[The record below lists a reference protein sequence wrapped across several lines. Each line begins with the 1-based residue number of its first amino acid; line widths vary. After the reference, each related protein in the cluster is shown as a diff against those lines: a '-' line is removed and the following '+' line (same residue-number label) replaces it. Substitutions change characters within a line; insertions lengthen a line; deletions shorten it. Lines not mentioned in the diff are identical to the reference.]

1 MNDSA
6 QTDLPGP
13 LQRYLE
19 AWNNHDGPGIASAF
33 APGGYYSDPA
43 SAGRLTGAAI
53 ARYAEALWQSFPDL
67 HFSVDGPVVGDTDTV
82 YVPWKMS
89 GTNTGSFH
97 GLPPTGKAVAL
108 SGVNLVRLSSGRLE
122 SVTGFFDARELPVQL
137 GLQVIVQPDA
147 IGPFSLG
154 TSTRVVSGRGGR
166 PGAFTVTS
174 LEGRNA
180 AETEEIRKLGRETL
194 MEMLQ
199 MDGFIAATVVS
210 CGNRQMTFSAWE
222 RQEDVARMQ
231 SSESHT
237 DAVRRFYGKD
247 LARGGVIGSFETK
260 HVMAMERCR
269 KCGKMVNIERSNGR
283 CSCGQEVAPASY
295 W

>member
-1 MNDSA
+1 MNDTT
-6 QTDLPGP
+6 QTDLPLP

-19 AWNNHDGPGIASAF
+19 AWNSHDGPGIASTF
-33 APGGYYSDPA
+33 APGGFYSDPA
-43 SAGRLTGAAI
+43 SSGRLTGAAI
-53 ARYAEALWQSFPDL
+53 ARHAEALWQSFPDL
-67 HFSVDGPVVGDTDTV
+67 HFSVDGPVVADTKTA
-82 YVPWKMS
+82 YMPWKMN

-97 GLPPTGKAVAL
+97 GLPPTGKTVAL
-108 SGVNLVRLSSGRLE
+108 AGVDLVRLSFEGIE
-122 SVTGFFDARELPVQL
+122 SVTGFFDSRELPAQL
-137 GLQVIVQPDA
+137 GLQVIVQPHM

-154 TSTRVVSGRGGR
+154 TSTRVVSGRGGS

-174 LEGRNA
+174 LEGRTP
-180 AETEEIRKLGRETL
+180 AETEEIGKLGRETL
-194 MEMLQ
+194 MEMIG
-199 MDGFIAATVVS
+199 MDGFIAATVVT

-222 RQEDVARMQ
+222 RQDDVARMRN
-231 SSESHT
+231 SESHA
-237 DAVRRFYGKD
+237 DAVGRFYGKD
-247 LARGGVIGSFETK
+247 LARGGVIGSFETT

>member
-1 MNDSA
+1 MNDTA
-6 QTDLPGP
+6 QTDLPLP
-13 LQRYLE
+13 LQRYLD
-19 AWNNHDGPGIASAF
+19 AWNSHDDPGIASTF
-33 APGGYYSDPA
+33 APGGFYSDPA
-43 SAGRLTGAAI
+43 SSGRLTGAAI

-67 HFSVDGPVVGDTDTV
+67 HFSVDGPVVGDTMAV
-82 YVPWKMS
+82 YMPWKMS

-108 SGVNLVRLSSGRLE
+108 AGVDLVRLSSDRLK
-122 SVTGFFDARELPVQL
+122 SVTGFFDSRGLPAQL
-137 GLQVIVQPDA
+137 GLQVIVQPHA

-154 TSTRVVSGRGGR
+154 TSTHVVSGRGGS

-174 LEGRNA
+174 LEGRTPAEA
-180 AETEEIRKLGRETL
+180 AEISRLGRETL
-194 MEMLQ
+194 MEMLG
-199 MDGFIAATVVS
+199 MDGFIAATVVT

-222 RQEDVARMQ
+222 RQEDVARMRN
-231 SSESHT
+231 SESHT
-237 DAVRRFYGKD
+237 DAVGRFYGKD

-260 HVMAMERCR
+260 HVMAMERCK

>member
-13 LQRYLE
+13 LQQYFE
-19 AWNNHDGPGIASAF
+19 AWNDHDGLGIASTF

-82 YVPWKMS
+82 YVPWKMT

-97 GLPPTGKAVAL
+97 GLPPTGKTVAL
-108 SGVNLVRLSSGRLE
+108 AGVDLVRLSSDRIG
-122 SVTGFFDARELPVQL
+122 SVTGFFDSRELPVQL
-137 GLQVIVQPDA
+137 GLQVIVQPHA

-154 TSTRVVSGRGGR
+154 TSTRVVSGRGGT

-174 LEGRNA
+174 LEGRTA
-180 AETEEIRKLGRETL
+180 AETEEIGKLGRETL
-194 MEMLQ
+194 MEMLG

-231 SSESHT
+231 NSESHT

-260 HVMAMERCR
+260 HVMAMQRC
-269 KCGKMVNIERSNGR
+269 KQCGKMVNIERSHGR

>member
-1 MNDSA
+1 MNDTA
-6 QTDLPGP
+6 QTNLPGP

-19 AWNNHDGPGIASAF
+19 AWNNHDGPAIASAF

-43 SAGRLTGAAI
+43 SAGRLTGPAI
-53 ARYAEALWQSFPDL
+53 ARHAEALWQSFPDL
-67 HFSVDGPVVGDTDTV
+67 QFSVDGPVVADADTA

-89 GTNTGSFH
+89 GTNTGPFH
-97 GLPPTGKAVAL
+97 GLPPTGRTVAL
-108 SGVNLVRLSSGRLE
+108 SGVNLVRMSSGKLE
-122 SVTGFFDARELPVQL
+122 SVTGFFDSRELPAQL
-137 GLQVIVQPDA
+137 GLQVIVQPHA

-154 TSTRVVSGRGGR
+154 TSTRVVSGRGGS

-174 LEGRNA
+174 LEGRTA

-199 MDGFIAATVVS
+199 MDGFIAATVVT

-237 DAVRRFYGKD
+237 DAVRRFYGRD

-283 CSCGQEVAPASY
+283 CSCGEEVAPASY

>member
-1 MNDSA
+1 MNDLTQA
-6 QTDLPGP
+6 DLPLP

-19 AWNNHDGPGIASAF
+19 AWNNHDGPGIASEF
-33 APGGYYSDPA
+33 APGGFYSDPA
-43 SAGRLTGAAI
+43 SSGRLTGAAI

-67 HFSVDGPVVGDTDTV
+67 HFSIDGPVVADAETV
-82 YVPWKMS
+82 YVPWRMS

-97 GLPPTGKAVAL
+97 GMPPTGKAVAL
-108 SGVNLVRLSSGRLE
+108 AGVDLVRLTFDRIE
-122 SVTGFFDARELPVQL
+122 SVTGFFDSRELPAQL
-137 GLQVIVQPDA
+137 GLQVIVQPET

-154 TSTRVVSGRGGR
+154 TSTRVVSGRGGS

-174 LEGRNA
+174 LEGRTP
-180 AETEEIRKLGRETL
+180 AEAVEIGKLGRETL
-194 MEMLQ
+194 MEMLG
-199 MDGFIAATVVS
+199 MDGFIAATVVT

-222 RQEDVARMQ
+222 HQDDVARMRN
-231 SSESHT
+231 SESHT

-247 LARGGVIGSFETK
+247 LARGGVIGSFEAK
-260 HVMAMERCR
+260 HVMAMERCK

>member
-1 MNDSA
+1 MNDTA

-19 AWNNHDGPGIASAF
+19 AWNNHDGPGIASTF
-33 APGGYYSDPA
+33 APGGCYSDPA

-89 GTNTGSFH
+89 GTNTGSFQ
-97 GLPPTGKAVAL
+97 GLPPTGKAVTL

-122 SVTGFFDARELPVQL
+122 SVTGFFDSRALPVQL

-154 TSTRVVSGRGGR
+154 TSTRVVSGRGGS

-174 LEGRNA
+174 LEGRTA

-199 MDGFIAATVVS
+199 MDGFIAATVVT

-222 RQEDVARMQ
+222 GEEDIARMQ
-231 SSESHT
+231 NSESHT

-247 LARGGVIGSFETK
+247 LARGGVIGSFETR